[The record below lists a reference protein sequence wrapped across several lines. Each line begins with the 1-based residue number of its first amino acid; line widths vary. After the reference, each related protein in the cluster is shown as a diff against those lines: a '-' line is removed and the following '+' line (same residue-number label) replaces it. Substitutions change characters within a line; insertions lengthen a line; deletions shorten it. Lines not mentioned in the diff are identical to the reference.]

1 MGLNRVAA
9 TARLVKSDVD
19 DFAVLADLVLVIQ
32 PESAVLDPAGDVDV
46 LVSRLE
52 VNRMNS
58 QVVLAPL
65 EKPHVQQ
72 PAHFLKLCHSGVRL
86 VLHLVDE
93 VQRTARSEGLVRDHL
108 MVQGRTKFK
117 A

>member
-9 TARLVKSDVD
+9 TARLVKSDID
-19 DFAVLADLVLVIQ
+19 DLAVLADLVLVIQ
-32 PESAVLDPAGDVDV
+32 PERAILDPACDVDV
-46 LVSRLE
+46 LVSWLE

-72 PAHFLKLCHSGVRL
+72 PAHLLKLCHSGVRL
-86 VLHLVDE
+86 ILHLVDE
-93 VQRTARSEGLVRDHL
+93 VQSTTRSERLVRDHL
-108 MVQGRTKFK
+108 MVQGRAKLKT
-117 A
+117 